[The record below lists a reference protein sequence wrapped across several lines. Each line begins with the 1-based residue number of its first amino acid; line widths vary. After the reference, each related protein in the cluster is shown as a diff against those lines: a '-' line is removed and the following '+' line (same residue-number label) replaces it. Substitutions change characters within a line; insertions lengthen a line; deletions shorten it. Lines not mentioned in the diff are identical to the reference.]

1 MISFV
6 VTAAAATRCGRTATE
21 LLPAGAPVP
30 TRVTSPTPHTFVPAA
45 LDWRAVNGTA
55 FTTRVGYQLIP
66 SPCGSCW
73 AFAATGALSDRIKI
87 ATGGLLPDVN
97 LSPQALLDCGA
108 SATPSTGSCNG
119 GNPKLAYEFMANTGI
134 TDETCSP
141 YQGVDNTNW
150 AEIKC
155 ADRMCR
161 RCDRFG
167 TCRFLPAN
175 ESMVIKVQE
184 HGTVKGVDAMKAE
197 IAARGPIACLM
208 YAHADAFEAYTGG
221 IISDTTKYPGITHG
235 ARAPG
240 QPPSARPIPMTTPK
254 RLVSFRRLRPVL
266 RIPNATEG
274 SRAARPRP
282 QPARIAGPPRSRS
295 RSRDRHGLGRRHGH
309 AEELLGREE
318 LVRDRLGRAR
328 LLQAGDRPRCVQHG
342 EPRLLVGDADGG
354 EPRRDQAPLCP
365 LKQRRSTMCVRV
377 V

>member
-1 MISFV
+1 MISFL

-21 LLPAGAPVP
+21 LLPAGVPVP
-30 TRVTSPTPHTFVPAA
+30 TRVTSPVPHTFVPAA

-119 GNPKLAYEFMANTGI
+119 GNPTLAYEFMANTGI

-150 AEIKC
+150 AEIPC

-235 ARAPG
+235 ARTPG
-240 QPPSARPIPMTTPK
+240 RPPARRPPNPDDDTEASGKFPKASAGAENSERHGGIPRCPPSSPTRAHRRPTP
-254 RLVSFRRLRPVL
+254 LPLPQSSP
-266 RIPNATEG
+266 
-274 SRAARPRP
+274 SRAGASTRPR
-282 QPARIAGPPRSRS
+282 
-295 RSRDRHGLGRRHGH
+295 RRATG
-309 AEELLGREE
+309 
-318 LVRDRLGRAR
+318 
-328 LLQAGDRPRCVQHG
+328 
-342 EPRLLVGDADGG
+342 
-354 EPRRDQAPLCP
+354 
-365 LKQRRSTMCVRV
+365 S
-377 V
+377 

>member
-1 MISFV
+1 MIAFLA
-6 VTAAAATRCGRTATE
+6 TAAAATRCGRTAEE
-21 LLPAGAPVP
+21 LLPAGVPVP
-30 TRVTSPTPHTFVPAA
+30 TRVTSPVPHTYVPAA

-87 ATGGLLPDVN
+87 ATGGLLPDVT

-119 GNPKLAYEFMANTGI
+119 GNPTLAYEFMANTGI

-150 AEIKC
+150 AEVPC

-235 ARAPG
+235 ARTPDR
-240 QPPSARPIPMTTPK
+240 SARPP
-254 RLVSFRRLRPVL
+254 L
-266 RIPNATEG
+266 AQ
-274 SRAARPRP
+274 SR
-282 QPARIAGPPRSRS
+282 
-295 RSRDRHGLGRRHGH
+295 
-309 AEELLGREE
+309 
-318 LVRDRLGRAR
+318 
-328 LLQAGDRPRCVQHG
+328 
-342 EPRLLVGDADGG
+342 
-354 EPRRDQAPLCP
+354 
-365 LKQRRSTMCVRV
+365 
-377 V
+377 

>member
-87 ATGGLLPDVN
+87 ATGGLMPDVT

-119 GNPKLAYEFMANTGI
+119 GNPTLAYEFMANTGI

-150 AEIKC
+150 AEVPCK
-155 ADRMCR
+155 DRMCR

-221 IISDTTKYPGITHG
+221 IISDTTRYSGITHVVTVTG
-235 ARAPG
+235 WGVDAASKKSYWVVRNSFGTGWGELGYYRQEIGLDVYNMESHDCSWA
-240 QPPSARPIPMTTPK
+240 TP
-254 RLVSFRRLRPVL
+254 
-266 RIPNATEG
+266 T
-274 SRAARPRP
+274 AA
-282 QPARIAGPPRSRS
+282 S
-295 RSRDRHGLGRRHGH
+295 L
-309 AEELLGREE
+309 AEI
-318 LVRDRLGRAR
+318 
-328 LLQAGDRPRCVQHG
+328 
-342 EPRLLVGDADGG
+342 
-354 EPRRDQAPLCP
+354 
-365 LKQRRSTMCVRV
+365 KRRSAL
-377 V
+377 